1 MYAIQNIKTGKFV
14 YGTDYRYRRPGKKHN
29 QRTSKNKMLTYD
41 DYYEA
46 AQDFRSRGCGKD
58 YRIVVLKTVEVKRVI
73 NFDMPDRYMT
83 YWEYVELNK
92 SGGLI
97 IER

>member
-14 YGTDYRYRRPGKKHN
+14 YGTDYRYGRPGKKFN
-29 QRTSKNKMLTYD
+29 QRTSKNQMLTFE
-41 DYYEA
+41 YYEA
-46 AQDFRSRGCGKD
+46 ATEAFRSRGCGKN

-73 NFDMPDRYMT
+73 DFDKPDGYLT
-83 YWEYVELNK
+83 YWEWVEAGK
-92 SGGLI
+92 SGAVV

>member
-14 YGTDYRYRRPGKKHN
+14 YGTDYRYGRIGKKHN
-29 QRTSKNKMLTYD
+29 QRTSKNQMLTYA
-41 DYYEA
+41 DYFQA
-46 AQDFRSRGCGKD
+46 AEDFRTRGCGKD

-73 NFDMPDRYMT
+73 DFDMDSRYMT
-83 YWEYVELNK
+83 YWEYIDFQK